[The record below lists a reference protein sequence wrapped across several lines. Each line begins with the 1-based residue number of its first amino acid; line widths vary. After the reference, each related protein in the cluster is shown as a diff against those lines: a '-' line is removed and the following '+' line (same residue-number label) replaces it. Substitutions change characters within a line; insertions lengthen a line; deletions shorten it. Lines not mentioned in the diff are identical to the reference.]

1 MPAAAMLRDMG
12 RIRGTFAGGVAAG
25 CVEQQRRGSGA
36 GGQVEPAAEPLA
48 FPFDLD
54 PLDAL
59 RRRPEVDPD
68 RIFVYGAGA
77 GTFWAT
83 RLALR
88 DGRVR
93 ALATKSGYS
102 SLYYLMNED
111 APSYKRLYGFLTQAV
126 TEDELDRL
134 LAKMTVD
141 GQLSQLRCPMLM
153 VSGEYDLRDP
163 VEEVFRLFDQVPG
176 PAELW
181 LFADQFHRP
190 KFTGDRSVHEA
201 ILDWLEA
208 TLADTP
214 PPTGNP
220 PGNRVRYIEPAAE
233 GMTGPHVTFKRRWF
247 EQGQPTE

>member
-1 MPAAAMLRDMG
+1 M
-12 RIRGTFAGGVAAG
+12 
-25 CVEQQRRGSGA
+25 
-36 GGQVEPAAEPLA
+36 
-48 FPFDLD
+48 
-54 PLDAL
+54 
-59 RRRPEVDPD
+59 
-68 RIFVYGAGA
+68 
-77 GTFWAT
+77 
-83 RLALR
+83 
-88 DGRVR
+88 
-93 ALATKSGYS
+93 
-102 SLYYLMNED
+102 
-111 APSYKRLYGFLTQAV
+111 PSYKRLYGFLTQAV

-214 PPTGNP
+214 PPPTGNP

-233 GMTGPHVTFKRRWF
+233 GLTGPHVTFKRRWF
-247 EQGQPTE
+247 EHGRPARFRCTHDQEPQFAHLTIGIPLYPEDDDDDDHLPARRIG